1 MEVYGDKVDTLNP
14 AVLQLALGCAFYIY
28 VPVSFLSS
36 HFFFFFFK
44 LSQFALSVPSV
55 SYTRLT

>member
-28 VPVSFLSS
+28 VPISFLSS
-36 HFFFFFFK
+36 HFF
-44 LSQFALSVPSV
+44 LS
-55 SYTRLT
+55 

>member
-28 VPVSFLSS
+28 VPISFLSS
-36 HFFFFFFK
+36 HFFFK

-55 SYTRLT
+55 SYTQLI